1 MDVNV
6 VVEKSKLREAFRAA
20 AENMPHEEAIEHV
33 AVAHLV
39 PTEAVHEALQAESV

>member
-6 VVEKSKLREAFRAA
+6 CIEKAALRETFKAA

-33 AVAHLV
+33 AETHLV
-39 PTEAVHEALQAESV
+39 PADWVAAALAEAA